1 MVSSLMG
8 CGGLTTPV
16 TGVTVVT
23 ESVNLLNILNILNF
37 IAVTLARNTMGSECY
52 SRISCYIR
60 IRKSPEFRML
70 SAKDQTI

>member
-23 ESVNLLNILNILNF
+23 ESVNLLNILNF